1 MGNTIQIKRG
11 ADTGRTTLTPGGLG
25 EPIFGTTNDGFYIAN
40 STSQGGWAWVGAP
53 ILDQDTLGGGSASA
67 TSLAT
72 QQSIKAYVDAEMATA
87 DDFADLNDTNINN
100 TVSLIGGHIAVYD
113 GTSKWFNRALSGDIA
128 ITSTGVAS
136 ISSGVVVNA
145 DVNASAGIAYSKL
158 NLTTSIVSGDLVD
171 STIANA
177 KLANSTVTVAGN
189 TGSVAIDLGDTL
201 TIQGTANEVV
211 TAMNGDV
218 LTIGMPDDVTIT
230 GNLIVNGDTTT
241 ATSTEV
247 AIGDVNIKLAQA
259 NSADSADFGFYGK
272 YVATGT
278 KYSGIFRDQSNTGDS
293 TPWTFVNAMTTEPST
308 TATFTTAML
317 ATVRCGAIVDA
328 TISGGTF

>member
-53 ILDQDTLGGGSASA
+53 ILDQDNMSSDSA

-72 QQSIKAYVDAEMATA
+72 QQSIKKYVDDEMATA
-87 DDFADLNDTNINN
+87 DDFADLLDTDINDT
-100 TVSLIGGHIAVYD
+100 VSVVGGHVAVYD
-113 GTSKWFNRALSGDIA
+113 GTSKWINRAIAGDIA

-158 NLTTSIVSGDLVD
+158 NLTGAVLNADITDA
-171 STIANA
+171 TIANV
-177 KLANSTVTVAGN
+177 KLANSTVTISGD
-189 TGSVAIDLGDTL
+189 TGSNQVDLGDTL
-201 TIQGTANEVV
+201 TIQGTTNEVETSV
-211 TAMNGDV
+211 VGDV
-218 LTIGMPDDVTIT
+218 LTVGLPTNVTISGDLT
-230 GNLIVNGDTTT
+230 VNGDMTT

-293 TPWTFVNAMTTEPST
+293 TPWTFVNAMTAEPGA